1 MHPLF
6 INETLLHIEQCS
18 TNSQRSVARSPDRK
32 ERIDRAQRRR
42 GPRRRA
48 AAEEARSV
56 TPSRGERVPAADVG
70 LTAGASAAE
79 ATPAR
84 RATETT
90 EAMRIATA
98 LAPKAAMARLPF

>member
-1 MHPLF
+1 M
-6 INETLLHIEQCS
+6 
-18 TNSQRSVARSPDRK
+18 
-32 ERIDRAQRRR
+32 
-42 GPRRRA
+42 
-48 AAEEARSV
+48 

-98 LAPKAAMARLPF
+98 LAPKAAMASTTVSASDGGWAERGVDVYRGGGRGRSRAAVRDSW